1 VCNCLE
7 VLVFVFLRFAF
18 IWENKRKEKARAGM
32 TVTDQELND
41 TAFQDLTDKQ
51 NIHFTYVY

>member
-1 VCNCLE
+1 MCNCLE

-18 IWENKRKEKARAGM
+18 IWENKRKQKARAGM

>member
-1 VCNCLE
+1 MCNCLE

-18 IWENKRKEKARAGM
+18 IWENKRKQKARAGM

-51 NIHFTYVY
+51 NIHFTYVH

>member
-1 VCNCLE
+1 MCNCLE

-18 IWENKRKEKARAGM
+18 IWENKRKEKAREGM
-32 TVTDQELND
+32 TMTDQELNE

-51 NIHFTYVY
+51 NVHFTYVY

>member
-1 VCNCLE
+1 MCNCLE

-18 IWENKRKEKARAGM
+18 IWENKRKEKAREGIE
-32 TVTDQELND
+32 VTDADMNH
-41 TAFQDLTDKQ
+41 TAFMDLTDKE